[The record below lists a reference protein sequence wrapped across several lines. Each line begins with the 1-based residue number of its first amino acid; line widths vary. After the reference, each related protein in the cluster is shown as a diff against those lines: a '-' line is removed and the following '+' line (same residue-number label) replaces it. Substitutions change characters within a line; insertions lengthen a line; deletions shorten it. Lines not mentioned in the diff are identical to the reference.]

1 VKYWLNLNN
10 LTSNC
15 ILKAVY
21 NMLYNECESGKTNW
35 VLNIRDMLNVTG
47 FNVVWLYSAVC
58 SNYCV
63 CSIIKTTTERQIYH

>member
-1 VKYWLNLNN
+1 
-10 LTSNC
+10 
-15 ILKAVY
+15 
-21 NMLYNECESGKTNW
+21 MLYNECESGKTNW
-35 VLNIRDMLNVTG
+35 VLKIRDMLNVTG